1 MITAA
6 SVTRPILGLANLNL
20 NDHVNY
26 YVSNSIFGGTVSW
39 RRQTVQSPWIEGQFT
54 VGAVRDQV
62 EDKFVVE
69 VLGGTAN
76 TQTSLQTNL
85 QTLVAAFSQS
95 YFNLTVQL
103 DSAYYTYACEASDYT
118 MDWTNTRWI
127 AKQVQVSF
135 NLRRSPVPINGV

>member
-1 MITAA
+1 MITVA
-6 SVTRPILGLANLNL
+6 SVSRPELGLADLNL

-26 YVSNSIFGGTVSW
+26 YVAPGIFGGTVSW

-69 VLGGTAN
+69 VLGAD
-76 TQTSLQTNL
+76 QPSLQVNL
-85 QTLVAAFSQS
+85 QNLIKAFSQS
-95 YFNLTVQL
+95 SFNLTVQL
-103 DSAYYTYACEASDYT
+103 DTAYYTYACEASDYT
-118 MDWTNTRWI
+118 IDWTNTRFM

-135 NLRRSPVPINGV
+135 SLRRSPVPVNGV

>member
-6 SVTRPILGLANLNL
+6 SVSRPELGLADLNL
-20 NDHVNY
+20 NDHTNY
-26 YVSNSIFGGTVSW
+26 YVANTIFGGTVSW

-69 VLGGTAN
+69 VKGAD
-76 TQTSLQTNL
+76 QISLQNNL
-85 QTLVAAFSQS
+85 KALVAAFSQS
-95 YFNLTVQL
+95 SFNLTVQL
-103 DSAYYTYACEASDYT
+103 DTAYYTYACEASDYT
-118 MDWTNTRWI
+118 IDWTNTRFI

-135 NLRRSPVPINGV
+135 SLRRSPVPVNGV